1 MQPFAILYNG
11 EKLVL
16 ISTTEVPIVS
26 ALTQV
31 AAAELKSIGVE
42 TEISYLDVPTL
53 MKRERDR
60 RPPGPGSGGWNLV
73 AVFFAGSTNF
83 QPLTNIATDLT
94 CETRTWGAGPCD
106 ETTERLKDALAS
118 ATSGAAQR
126 VALEALNRRL
136 WQVVPLILL
145 GQFRQP
151 AAWRSNL
158 VGLVRPSLVP
168 VFWNVEKQ

>member
-1 MQPFAILYNG
+1 M
-11 EKLVL
+11 
-16 ISTTEVPIVS
+16 
-26 ALTQV
+26 

-106 ETTERLKDALAS
+106 ETTERLKDAL
-118 ATSGAAQR
+118 
-126 VALEALNRRL
+126 EALNRRL